1 MIDETTQD
9 LAVRH
14 ALAELDDSQNQLFH
28 EEMAHNE
35 DLRHFVTDLCET
47 ATLMALST
55 PSKFPQMEV
64 LKSIL
69 AQIKS
74 R

>member
-14 ALAELDDSQNQLFH
+14 MLAELDDSQAQLFL
-28 EEMAHNE
+28 EEVDRDE
-35 DLRHFVTDLCET
+35 DLRRLVTELRET
-47 ATLMALST
+47 AALMALST
-55 PSKFPQMEV
+55 PSKFPQREV
-64 LKSIL
+64 LKRIL
-69 AQIKS
+69 AQIAG